1 MSQLMVDAE
10 AEIAIAAIELAAIK
24 ANLAGACLP

>member
-1 MSQLMVDAE
+1 MVDAE

-24 ANLAGACLP
+24 ANLAGACLPW